1 LLLVGMGA
9 DALSM
14 SPPLLAEV
22 KLAIR
27 CFTRERANLLAE
39 TALGMDDGFSIH
51 RLMNG
56 ALEEIRGC
64 PEIAGDRPH

>member
-1 LLLVGMGA
+1 
-9 DALSM
+9 M
-14 SPPLLAEV
+14 SPSLLAEV

-27 CFTRERANLLAE
+27 CFTHGRARVLAD
-39 TALGMDDGFSIH
+39 TALGMSDGFSIH

-64 PEIAGDRPH
+64 PETAGV

>member
-1 LLLVGMGA
+1 MGMGV
-9 DALSM
+9 DTFSM
-14 SPPLLAEV
+14 SPALLAQV

-27 CFTRERANLLAE
+27 CFNQARARVLAD

-56 ALEEIRGC
+56 VLEEIRSS
-64 PEIAGDRPH
+64 PETAGV